1 MREIIKTRRKV
12 QEIYS
17 VETFEDLLEK
27 CMLTDTE
34 KAILRLHYQQG
45 KDLAFIGDELG
56 FSESTI
62 KRKHRQILI
71 KISHMV

>member
-1 MREIIKTRRKV
+1 MSETVETRRKI
-12 QEIYS
+12 QEIHS
-17 VETFEDLLEK
+17 VKTFEDLLES
-27 CMLTDTE
+27 CMLTDVE
-34 KAILRLHYQQG
+34 KSILRLHYQQG

-62 KRKHRQILI
+62 KRKHRQILS